1 MNQVLSAIAIA
12 RVCHEVNRAYCAGM
26 GDHSQVSWE
35 DAPEW
40 QRVSAVAGVQCIIN
54 NPSTTPEQ
62 SHEGWLAQKVVD
74 GWSYGPV
81 KNVEN
86 KEHPCMV
93 PYAELPAEQRVKDYL
108 FGAVVRSL
116 LTSWRE

>member
-12 RVCHEVNRAYCAGM
+12 RVCHEVNRAYCAAL
-26 GDHSQVSWE
+26 GDHSQGAWE

-40 QRVSAVAGVQCIIN
+40 QRVSAVAGVNAIIA
-54 NPSTTPEQ
+54 NPLTTPEQ
-62 SHEGWLAQKVVD
+62 SHEGWLSQKVAD
-74 GWSYGPV
+74 GWVYGPV
-81 KNVEN
+81 KNADA

-93 PYAELPAEQRVKDYL
+93 PYAELPPAQRVKDHL

-116 LTSWRE
+116 LASWRE